1 MSLLQR
7 NPREKREALWQE
19 LISKGFVSGDMP
31 SHDDI
36 ESPWYIRTLTGFSAW
51 LAALFL
57 LGSLG
62 AGLEFVFHNPA
73 AAIVIGSV
81 MLVLAY
87 MMLDKQQN
95 KDFANQFA
103 LAVSFAGQALIA
115 YGLFDWSNAK
125 NLGTWILIAL
135 VQAALAFVMPN
146 SLHRTWSAFAAA
158 TALSF
163 AFISAH
169 TLFIPTVL
177 IMIAVAY
184 VWLNEFKWIEHQE
197 KIKPI
202 GYGLT
207 FALLHQAST
216 GLHSHLLLD
225 LFSGSG
231 RNFIQPW
238 VAELMAGGVILYVV
252 WQLLVRQKIQI
263 PGRTA
268 NLAFAGAV
276 ILALASLEM
285 FGTSIAVMVI
295 LLGYENGNRILT
307 ALGIASLLY
316 SISVYYY
323 LMHSTLLEKSQWL
336 ALLGIILLV
345 ASVLMRRVLFNNMEV
360 DHAK

>member
-1 MSLLQR
+1 MSLLQH

-19 LISKGFVSGDMP
+19 LISQGFASGDIP
-31 SHDDI
+31 SHDDL

-62 AGLEFVFHNPA
+62 AGLEFVFQNPA
-73 AAIVIGSV
+73 AAIVSGSV
-81 MLVLAY
+81 MIVLAY
-87 MMLDKQQN
+87 VMLDKQQS
-95 KDFANQFA
+95 KDFANQFV
-103 LAVSFAGQALIA
+103 LAVSFAGQALIT
-115 YGLFDWSNAK
+115 YGLLDWSNAK
-125 NLGTWILIAL
+125 NLLAWIFIAL
-135 VQAALAFVMPN
+135 VQAVLAFIMPN

-169 TLFIPTVL
+169 TFFIPTVL

-207 FALLHQAST
+207 LALLHQAST
-216 GLHSHLLLD
+216 GLHSHLLMELI
-225 LFSGSG
+225 SGSG
-231 RNFIQPW
+231 RNIIQPW

-252 WQLLVRQKIQI
+252 WQLLIRQKIQI
-263 PGRTA
+263 PGRVA
-268 NLAFAGAV
+268 NFAFAGAA
-276 ILALASLEM
+276 ILVLTSLEM
-285 FGTSIAVMVI
+285 FGISIGVMVM
-295 LLGYENGNRILT
+295 LLGYANGNRILT
-307 ALGIASLLY
+307 GLGIASLLY

-323 LMHSTLLEKSQWL
+323 LLHSTLLEKSQWL
-336 ALLGIILLV
+336 ALLGIILLA
-345 ASVLMRRVLFNNMEV
+345 ASALIRRVLFKNMEV
-360 DHAK
+360 EHAK

>member
-1 MSLLQR
+1 MSLLQH

-19 LISKGFVSGDMP
+19 LISQGFASGDIP
-31 SHDDI
+31 SHDDL
-36 ESPWYIRTLTGFSAW
+36 ESPWYIRILTGFSAW

-62 AGLEFVFHNPA
+62 AGLEFVFQNPA
-73 AAIVIGSV
+73 AAIVSGSV
-81 MLVLAY
+81 MIVLAY
-87 MMLDKQQN
+87 VMLDKQQS

-103 LAVSFAGQALIA
+103 LAVSFAGQALIT
-115 YGLFDWSNAK
+115 YGLLDWSNAK
-125 NLGTWILIAL
+125 NLLAWIFIAL
-135 VQAALAFVMPN
+135 VQAVLAFIMPN

-169 TLFIPTVL
+169 TFFIPTVL

-207 FALLHQAST
+207 LALLHQAST
-216 GLHSHLLLD
+216 GLHSHLLMELI
-225 LFSGSG
+225 SGSG
-231 RNFIQPW
+231 RNIIQPW

-252 WQLLVRQKIQI
+252 WQLLIRQKIQI
-263 PGRTA
+263 PGRVA
-268 NLAFAGAV
+268 NFAFAGAA
-276 ILALASLEM
+276 ILVLTSLEM
-285 FGTSIAVMVI
+285 FGISIGVMVM
-295 LLGYENGNRILT
+295 LLGYANGNRILT
-307 ALGIASLLY
+307 GLGIASLLY

-323 LMHSTLLEKSQWL
+323 LLHSTLLEKSQWL
-336 ALLGIILLV
+336 ALLGIILLA
-345 ASVLMRRVLFNNMEV
+345 ASALIRRVLFKNMEV
-360 DHAK
+360 EHAK